1 MSGDVF
7 NATLR
12 HKSWMDPGTQDKAV
26 QKLGEMFMEVGH
38 PTVWPPATFQTFKE
52 FGGIHE
58 KRYFDNCVATN
69 LWDVRNTLAKMGRK
83 VHCLGD
89 KFGV

>member
-1 MSGDVF
+1 MCHCVSGDVF

-52 FGGIHE
+52 FEINE
-58 KRYFDNCVATN
+58 SESDLENF
-69 LWDVRNTLAKMGRK
+69 L
-83 VHCLGD
+83 
-89 KFGV
+89 KFLDST